1 LGHRLPF
8 VLNNALGAARL
19 AFSIL
24 QSISFGAD
32 RVVRQRHLAI
42 WHEEPIERQAAK
54 AHVHRNI
61 PKSKQEAVGYLF
73 GRG

>member
-1 LGHRLPF
+1 MS
-8 VLNNALGAARL
+8 V
-19 AFSIL
+19 
-24 QSISFGAD
+24 GAD
-32 RVVRQRHLAI
+32 RVVRRRHLAI
-42 WHEEPIERQAAK
+42 GQEEPIERQVAK